1 MCNEAG
7 YRRNL
12 RCEHRRTPRTHS
24 VQISGGCGTKIALV
38 VERRALHAEE
48 PHWQRMISP
57 SNLPAYAFAATM
69 RNAQQSAVALDMIAL
84 MDRLKIQ
91 KVRCQGLNL
100 RTQIA

>member
-1 MCNEAG
+1 
-7 YRRNL
+7 
-12 RCEHRRTPRTHS
+12 
-24 VQISGGCGTKIALV
+24 
-38 VERRALHAEE
+38 
-48 PHWQRMISP
+48 MISP

-84 MDRLKIQ
+84 MDALKIQ